1 MIALYL
7 VVCAVSRELQVPL
20 YLMIDFILGARFVT
34 NDVTFS
40 TPALAHIAERTFAH
54 ELCGS
59 GR

>member
-40 TPALAHIAERTFAH
+40 TPALACQALQCTY
-54 ELCGS
+54 C
-59 GR
+59 